1 MATEVI
7 EPAIRL
13 GEWFTIAAALIGA
26 VVGPIA
32 AIQVQ
37 KWLERRQ
44 RNRDRREWVFHTLMA
59 TRAARTSPDHV
70 QALNMI
76 DLAFYGPKVGRS
88 FRHSEKDQEV
98 LDAWKEYID
107 SLGENVSVLTDDAR
121 NRRWE
126 RRDELFF
133 DLLEIMATA
142 LRYRFDRVI
151 LKKHGYI
158 PTAHGTLEQQQEEFR
173 RGMLSL
179 LAGDTFLKWK

>member
-59 TRAARTSPDHV
+59 TRARG
-70 QALNMI
+70 LLLIMI
-76 DLAFYGPKVGRS
+76 HGP
-88 FRHSEKDQEV
+88 
-98 LDAWKEYID
+98 L
-107 SLGENVSVLTDDAR
+107 
-121 NRRWE
+121 
-126 RRDELFF
+126 
-133 DLLEIMATA
+133 
-142 LRYRFDRVI
+142 
-151 LKKHGYI
+151 
-158 PTAHGTLEQQQEEFR
+158 
-173 RGMLSL
+173 
-179 LAGDTFLKWK
+179 